1 LLFVCTARYKF
12 ALLSYDAARGT
23 IVTEANGDVRDL
35 VGREAKSHMSV
46 VDDACSMIGLHM
58 YEGVFKVI
66 PMPFSGTSS
75 ASAPE
80 AFNVKFDELNVLD
93 IKMLPGGTG
102 GKPTVVVLHED
113 SDGFRHV
120 KTYVI
125 DVSDR
130 NLVDGP
136 WNQPTVEAG
145 ASFLIPV
152 PAPTPG
158 VLIVGLETIT
168 FHDGRNVK
176 TVRMPAMYPRAY
188 GKLDADGSRHL
199 LADQAGNLYVVVLVR
214 DTDSVSSIV
223 VEKIGDTAIASTLSY
238 LDNGF
243 VFVGSAFG
251 DSQLIKL
258 NADSD
263 DSPVTV
269 METYLSL
276 GPIVDACVV
285 DLDRQGQ
292 CQVVTCSGAFK
303 NASLRVVRSGIGV
316 EEQAVID
323 LEGIKNIWSL
333 RKSFESPFDTYLVQS
348 YVSETRVFGIE
359 GEEMEERTFEA
370 LISDVSSL
378 YCGNAVH
385 DTIVQVTPSEV
396 RLLQHKA
403 DNTLVL
409 VTVWSPGGSARI
421 TVASGNATQILVALT
436 GGNVV
441 LLEVTAPAGAVS
453 LSKVGEAVLPH
464 EVSCVSLQP
473 LPSVSD
479 DSDAVTLP
487 LSASFAAIGL
497 WKDASVRLVSL
508 PALTELTAV
517 SMKSDAQARSVLLT
531 VMQRTAY
538 LLVGTADGHLVSHKL
553 AAEAGGLTLTDAK
566 KVSLGSQPVILS
578 QFHSKGAVSV
588 FACCD
593 RPTVVYSAAAGKLLY
608 SNVNLTEV
616 NVMTS
621 FHSESFPECL
631 ALASGTQLTI
641 GTIDDIQKL
650 HVKTVPLPGEQS
662 RRIAHHKP
670 TRTLVVLTSASVLTA
685 SGAGSSSEGGGY
697 IEKCFLKLFDDTTFE
712 LLHSLELEDA
722 EQALALVCMKF
733 LEDDTEYVV
742 VGSSYVLEDEEEP
755 SKGKL
760 AVYTIVVDGEG
771 VVDSVSDV
779 VWLLDCSFLLR
790 DRLRWV
796 FRFSPPCQRQFRGDK
811 RRSVVVGEPP
821 WPIGCWHQLQSSS
834 VPLGLTPYRRRWLWH
849 EGVDWYDDI
858 VPRTRDVSPPSSQ
871 HGLTLCVRS

>member
-1 LLFVCTARYKF
+1 LFRSRACPSFLTGFIQGFAQDLLFVCTARYKF
-12 ALLSYDAARGT
+12 ALLSYDASKGT

-46 VDDACSMIGLHM
+46 VDDACTMIGLHM
-58 YEGVFKVI
+58 YEGLFKVI
-66 PMPFSGTSS
+66 PLPFARAPSGP
-75 ASAPE
+75 ASE
-80 AFNVKFDELNVLD
+80 AFNVKFDELNVID
-93 IKMLPGGTG
+93 VKMVPGGTG
-102 GKPTVVVLHED
+102 GKPTLAVLHED

-130 NLVDGP
+130 NLIDGP

-168 FHDGRNVK
+168 FHDGRQVK
-176 TVRMPAMYPRAY
+176 TARMPAMYPRAY

-214 DTDSVSSIV
+214 DADSVTSIV
-223 VEKIGDTAIASTLSY
+223 VEKIGETAIASTLSY

-258 NADSD
+258 NADTD
-263 DSPVTV
+263 DSPVTI
-269 METYLSL
+269 MESYLSL

-316 EEQAVID
+316 EEQAVIE

-333 RKSFESPFDTYLVQS
+333 RKTFESPFHTYLVQS

-370 LISDVSSL
+370 LVSDVSSV

-396 RLLQHKA
+396 RVLQHHD
-403 DNTLVL
+403 DNSLTLI
-409 VTVWSPGGSARI
+409 TAWAPPGGARI
-421 TVASGNATQILVALT
+421 TVATGNATQIVAALT
-436 GGNVV
+436 GGTVV
-441 LLEVTAPAGAVS
+441 LLEVSKPAGTVV
-453 LSKVGEAVLPH
+453 LSKLSETVLPH
-464 EVSCVSLQP
+464 EVSCISVQP

-479 DSDAVTLP
+479 DADDVAVP
-487 LSASFAAIGL
+487 LAASFAAIGL
-497 WKDASVRLVSL
+497 WKDASVRLVAL
-508 PALTELTAV
+508 PTLTELSAV
-517 SMKSDAQARSVLLT
+517 TMKSDAQARSVLLT
-531 VMQRTAY
+531 VLQRTAY
-538 LLVGTADGHLVSHKL
+538 LLVGTADGHLLSHKL
-553 AAEAGGLTLTDAK
+553 AAEAGGLTLKDPK
-566 KVSLGSQPVILS
+566 KVSLGSQPVMLS
-578 QFHSKGAVSV
+578 QFHSKGVVNV

-593 RPTVVYSAAAGKLLY
+593 RPTVVYSGAPGKLLY

-616 NVMTS
+616 NVMAS

-662 RRIAHHKP
+662 RRIVHHKP
-670 TRTLVVLTSASVLTA
+670 SRTLVVLTSASVLSA
-685 SGAGSSSEGGGY
+685 SAAGSASDSGGY
-697 IEKCFLKLFDDTTFE
+697 VEKCFLKLFDDTTFE
-712 LLHSLELEDA
+712 SLHSLELEDA
-722 EQALALVCMKF
+722 EQALALVSMQF
-733 LEDDTEYVV
+733 LDDDTEYVI
-742 VGSSYVLEDEEEP
+742 VGSSFVLEDEEEP

-760 AVYTIVVDGEG
+760 SVYAVVVDGEG
-771 VVDSVSDV
+771 A
-779 VWLLDCSFLLR
+779 W
-790 DRLRWV
+790 
-796 FRFSPPCQRQFRGDK
+796 RFSCVMSLFVFQRNAGT
-811 RRSVVVGEPP
+811 
-821 WPIGCWHQLQSSS
+821 
-834 VPLGLTPYRRRWLWH
+834 PLRFCP
-849 EGVDWYDDI
+849 
-858 VPRTRDVSPPSSQ
+858 
-871 HGLTLCVRS
+871 